1 MEYNL
6 INKEDRKLDF
16 ERLRKEARKTEVD
29 LEKRNR
35 KDKKNQNL
43 QNKMVENENE
53 WRRIH
58 VDDN

>member
-35 KDKKNQNL
+35 KDKKNQNKNAL
-43 QNKMVENENE
+43 LMLL
-53 WRRIH
+53 
-58 VDDN
+58 